1 MIDTIKLYN
10 SVIATG
16 DIVLKFV
23 RCNKKELG
31 LKNGELRNLMCF
43 AYRGI
48 WTWLKYSTTGL
59 LLSPDNYR
67 NLCLKNVLV

>member
-1 MIDTIKLYN
+1 MIDTIKLYS

-16 DIVLKFV
+16 DLVFKFV
-23 RCNKKELG
+23 RCNKKEPEQ
-31 LKNGELRNLMCF
+31 KNGELRNLMCF
-43 AYRGI
+43 AHRGI
-48 WTWLKYSTTGL
+48 WTWLKYSITGL